1 MSSGGIIK
9 MNKKNKVTDVFEV
22 VDRLPELTWKYYF
35 LPPILY
41 SFGLFPFL
49 MNGVVNKYLLVMG
62 ILVLILCP
70 LLLWIL
76 SFEADKEFKH
86 IKLAAAFSTE
96 AMVVM
101 IISTNLLL
109 AFLFNRYYINIIATL
124 IIFSLRI
131 YRINRLEKKIENG
144 TYGYNLDGK
153 INTSIILLASFIGAR
168 MGMAARVSDNPAIR
182 SAYYLLIISILLDV
196 IMALFSVDSVVALR
210 LKIREKNKEVKK
222 CQN

>member
-1 MSSGGIIK
+1 
-9 MNKKNKVTDVFEV
+9 
-22 VDRLPELTWKYYF
+22 
-35 LPPILY
+35 
-41 SFGLFPFL
+41 
-49 MNGVVNKYLLVMG
+49 
-62 ILVLILCP
+62 ILCP

-131 YRINRLEKKIENG
+131 YRIKRLEKKIENG

-153 INTSIILLASFIGAR
+153 VNTSIILLASFIGAR

-210 LKIREKNKEVKK
+210 LKIRKNNKEV
-222 CQN
+222 